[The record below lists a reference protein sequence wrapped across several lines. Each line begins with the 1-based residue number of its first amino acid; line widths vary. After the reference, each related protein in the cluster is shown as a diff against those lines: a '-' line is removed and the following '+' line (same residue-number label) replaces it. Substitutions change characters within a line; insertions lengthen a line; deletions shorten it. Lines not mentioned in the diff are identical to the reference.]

1 MELPRIPND
10 RSRKYEYKGQKV
22 SVNQMAKY
30 TGWEYSTIRQRLRNG
45 SNVSDILKSKKPL
58 KLELTEEQIKK
69 KVSKNLTEKII
80 EERVLNGWDLELA
93 VELSSLFV
101 GPVDNIVY
109 KTTTGGIDIE
119 VPYEKILELE
129 KFGVS
134 AKAISIRVG
143 RGQSLEEALNPEL
156 DVDEIVGI
164 DYERLDDFNKQAT
177 RAALR
182 RYRAEKR
189 RKSKPHL
196 DTVPQKHKLS
206 DYGRYLMSRPA
217 IARQKTDLYGN
228 VQFI

>member
-1 MELPRIPND
+1 MLDLPRIPKD

-22 SVNQMAKY
+22 SLNQMAKY
-30 TGWEYSTIRQRLRNG
+30 TGFEPATIRQRLRNG
-45 SNVSDILKSKKPL
+45 SNVSDILKSKKSL
-58 KLELTEEQIKK
+58 KLNLTEEQIKK
-69 KVSKNLTEKII
+69 KVSKSLTEKII
-80 EERVLNGWDLELA
+80 EERVLNGWDLDLA
-93 VELSSLFV
+93 VELSPLFV

-129 KFGVS
+129 KFGIT
-134 AKAISIRVG
+134 AKTISIRVG
-143 RGQSLEEALNPEL
+143 RGQTLEEAMSSQIK
-156 DVDEIVGI
+156 DEDDI
-164 DYERLDDFNKQAT
+164 DYERLDDLNRDVTK
-177 RAALR
+177 AALR

-196 DTVPQKHKLS
+196 DTVPQKHKIS